1 MRLMNRLFIFLLIIL
16 CSRSYGQF
24 PVVFV
29 DPPEKTVCRGG
40 TVTFVASI
48 SDTVP
53 DPADYIYEFKWLL
66 NNIEIPDST
75 RKYLVVKNITAL
87 DTGYYRC
94 IVTDSIIPSRLDT
107 SPPSHLRIRA
117 QLHIDTLYRYNALG
131 CPSDSNGQMKIK
143 VSGGHPPY
151 TYEWGGG
158 SYHQLDTLGVGF
170 SKGTYIITVTDS
182 DTTHCISREF
192 TIETLKL
199 HKITFL
205 MKPPDTVYLPNPMVT
220 VTIPDTAVKHLD
232 NWNWDFGDKTPKVPN
247 INPCQHG
254 YSNPGQFYVNLNFTD
269 NIGGQLC
276 DSTIIQPIIV
286 KPIRLFIPNAI
297 TPGSGDDNGSLN
309 IRQLD
314 PTGKTPYGSNLDLSE
329 VYLSNQMF
337 IFNRQGKK
345 VFEKT
350 NYKSGDWDGGNLS
363 AGVYYYILKCHGQ
376 FGDDVYRGAITI
388 IRY

>member
-1 MRLMNRLFIFLLIIL
+1 MKLMKRLFIFLLIFL
-16 CSRSYGQF
+16 CIRSYGQF
-24 PVVFV
+24 RVLV
-29 DPPEKTVCRGG
+29 DPIDVTVCYGG
-40 TVTFVASI
+40 KITFHATVI
-48 SDTVP
+48 DTSQGS
-53 DPADYIYEFKWLL
+53 YNYKWLFKNAEITDTL
-66 NNIEIPDST
+66 GPYLIVNNIT
-75 RKYLVVKNITAL
+75 NL

-94 IVTDSIIPSRLDT
+94 VVTDTSVSVSKVDT
-107 SPPSHLRIRA
+107 SLPSYLRIRA

-143 VSGGHPPY
+143 VSGGHLPY
-151 TYEWGGG
+151 TYNWGGG
-158 SYHQLDTLGVGF
+158 SFHQLDTLGVGF
-170 SKGTYIITVTDS
+170 SKGTYIVTVTDS
-182 DTTHCISREF
+182 DTTHCVSREF

-205 MKPPDTVYLPNPMVT
+205 MNPPDTIYLTNPFLT

-232 NWNWDFGDKTPKVPN
+232 NWNWDFDDKTSKVPN
-247 INPCQHG
+247 VNPCQHI
-254 YSNPGQFYVNLNFTD
+254 YSKPGQYVVNLNFTD

-276 DSTIIQPIIV
+276 DSTIIETITV
-286 KPIRLFIPNAI
+286 KTIRLFIPNAI

-363 AGVYYYILKCHGQ
+363 AGVYYYILKCHGE
-376 FGDDVYRGAITI
+376 FGDDVYKGAVTI

>member
-1 MRLMNRLFIFLLIIL
+1 MKLMKRILIFFLLFLAI
-16 CSRSYGQF
+16 RSYGQF
-24 PVVFV
+24 QVLV
-29 DPPEKTVCRGG
+29 DPIDITVCYGG
-40 TVTFVASI
+40 KVQFKATPIDSI
-48 SDTVP
+48 NGT
-53 DPADYIYEFKWLL
+53 YEFKWLFKGTV
-66 NNIEIPDST
+66 IADSV
-75 RKYLVVKNITAL
+75 RQYLIVKNISTF
-87 DTGYYRC
+87 DTGYYQC
-94 IVTDSIIPSRLDT
+94 VLSDT
-107 SPPSHLRIRA
+107 SRHAVDTSLPSYIRIRA

-170 SKGTYIITVTDS
+170 PRGTYIVTVTDS

-192 TIETLKL
+192 TIETLHL
-199 HKITFL
+199 HKITFI
-205 MKPPDTVYLPNPMVT
+205 MNPPDTVFLPNPKVT

-232 NWNWDFGDKTPKVPN
+232 NWNWDFGDKTQKVAN
-247 INPCQHG
+247 VNPCQHE
-254 YSNPGQFYVNLNFTD
+254 YATPGQFLVNLNFTD

-276 DSTIIQPIIV
+276 DSTIIETITV

-329 VYLSNQMF
+329 IYLSNQMY

-376 FGDDVYRGAITI
+376 FGDDVYRGAVTI
-388 IRY
+388 IRN